1 MAVCDGGKQLSI
13 TIIGP
18 ERPDPVLP
26 QLLKR
31 DGIRGPVALI
41 SAGWRQDEARD
52 EPLRAA
58 LGVTVHN
65 LGVYRAFQEV
75 ERHAPELARAYTK
88 KQAELQKLRQGYH
101 DAIVAG
107 LAGCMKLYSNKR
119 DLECPWFKQAVAHLR
134 DVDALWLAEADRLHQ
149 GFEEEV
155 HPFRHRLVRAEIARI
170 ADILR
175 GCEAVLIAG
184 GHVGVLRNRMF
195 FFGLDRILRNQR
207 IYAWSG
213 GAMVLCDRILLYHDF
228 TPYGVGTAEVLD
240 RGMGLVPGLWLL
252 AHARQRLN
260 MANHDALAVMVAR
273 LGPQRVIGLEN
284 GAILE
289 GSNCESRGRAES
301 AFEFQKDG
309 SVRDLGSGD
318 AART

>member
-1 MAVCDGGKQLSI
+1 MSI

-41 SAGWRQDEARD
+41 SAGWRQDESRD

-58 LGVTVHN
+58 LGVTIHN
-65 LGVYRAFQEV
+65 LGLYKAFQEV
-75 ERHAPELARAYTK
+75 ERHAPELASVYTK
-88 KQAELQKLRQGYH
+88 KQAELQKLRLRYH
-101 DAIVAG
+101 DAIVAALG
-107 LAGCMKLYSNKR
+107 GCMKLYAGRR
-119 DLECPWFKQAVAHLR
+119 DPDCPWFKQAVQHLR
-134 DVDALWLAEADRLHQ
+134 DVDALWVNEADRLHR
-149 GFEEEV
+149 GFEEEA
-155 HPFRHRLVRAEIARI
+155 HPLRHRLVRAEISRI

-175 GCEAVLIAG
+175 GCQAVLIAG
-184 GHVGVLRNRMF
+184 GHVGVLRNRLLF
-195 FFGLDRILRNQR
+195 FAMDRILSGQR

-240 RGMGLVPGLWLL
+240 RGMGLLPEVWLL
-252 AHARQRLN
+252 AHARQRLDLGN
-260 MANHDALAVMVAR
+260 QNALAVMTAR
-273 LGPQRVIGLEN
+273 LGPQRVLGLEN

-289 GSNCESRGRAES
+289 GSRLESKGRPDS
-301 AFEFQKDG
+301 AFQFEKDG
-309 SVRDLGSGD
+309 SIRELGSGN
-318 AART
+318 AANS